1 MMKDYKRLKIGL
13 LTLQGDFER
22 HRHQLKM
29 LGVSSKDVRLSS
41 DLGGLDGLIIPGG
54 ESTTMSILMDRFG
67 LRRSLRDF
75 AREHPVYGTCAGMIL
90 LSKKIENNISGVQ
103 PLGLMD
109 IDIDRNGYG
118 RQIYSF
124 EDELEV
130 RLNGVPQKIKAAFI
144 RAPVITRVG
153 EGVQVLAGYRERPV
167 LVRQDHILASSFH
180 AELEDDLTILRY
192 FTDNFF

>member
-1 MMKDYKRLKIGL
+1 MRDYKRLTIGL

-22 HRHQLKM
+22 HRHQLEL
-29 LGVSSKDVRLSS
+29 LGVSSRDIRLPG
-41 DLGGLDGLIIPGG
+41 DLDRLNGLIIPGG

-67 LRRSLRDF
+67 LRQPLWDF

-90 LSKKIENNISGVQ
+90 LAKNIENNISGVR
-103 PLGLMD
+103 PLGLLD

-130 RLNGVPQKIKAAFI
+130 RLNGVPKKIKAAFI

-153 EGVQVLAGYRERPV
+153 KGVQVLAGYRDRPV
-167 LVRQDHILASSFH
+167 LVRQGNILASSFH
-180 AELEDDLTILRY
+180 AELEDDLTVLRY
-192 FTDNFF
+192 FTDNFY